1 MVEAR
6 PAFKGKKKYQP
17 VFHGKK
23 GKKGD
28 KKGMSE
34 EEALAQFEK
43 DLALALA

>member
-6 PAFKGKKKYQP
+6 PAFKGKKKSQP
-17 VFHGKK
+17 VLHGKK
-23 GKKGD
+23 GIKKG